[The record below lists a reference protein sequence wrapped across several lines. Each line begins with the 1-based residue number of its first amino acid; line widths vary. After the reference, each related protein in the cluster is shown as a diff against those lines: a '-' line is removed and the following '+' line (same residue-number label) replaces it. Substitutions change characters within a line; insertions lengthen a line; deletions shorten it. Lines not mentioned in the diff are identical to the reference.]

1 MKKTRLYVG
10 ITLIVQAISFVFM
23 FILLCAKKKSIAAAF
38 LAVATMEGCA
48 GAYLL
53 WQYKQD
59 LNEIDDG
66 FGGGKVQLAVQ
77 KRALGELPA
86 PRQTRS
92 GGETRL
98 KNTARRNASAVPLK
112 LDNIFTCI

>member
-38 LAVATMEGCA
+38 LAVAAMEGCA
-48 GAYLL
+48 GGYLL

-59 LNEIDDG
+59 LNEIDEG
-66 FGGGKVQLAVQ
+66 FGTDFFGDEEFDFDEDDFSADLY
-77 KRALGELPA
+77 GEEEETPA
-86 PRQTRS
+86 
-92 GGETRL
+92 E
-98 KNTARRNASAVPLK
+98 ADASEE
-112 LDNIFTCI
+112 I

>member
-38 LAVATMEGCA
+38 LAVAAMEGCA
-48 GAYLL
+48 GGYLL

-59 LNEIDDG
+59 MNELDDG
-66 FGGGKVQLAVQ
+66 FGRDFFGD
-77 KRALGELPA
+77 E
-86 PRQTRS
+86 
-92 GGETRL
+92 EFDFDEDDM
-98 KNTARRNASAVPLK
+98 TADLFGDDDIPVDTEASEEDFA
-112 LDNIFTCI
+112 

>member
-66 FGGGKVQLAVQ
+66 FGADFFGDEEFDFDEDAVN
-77 KRALGELPA
+77 ADLCCEDEADIPA
-86 PRQTRS
+86 DD
-92 GGETRL
+92 E
-98 KNTARRNASAVPLK
+98 A
-112 LDNIFTCI
+112 IEE

>member
-38 LAVATMEGCA
+38 LAVAAMEGCA
-48 GAYLL
+48 GGYLL

-59 LNEIDDG
+59 MNELDDG
-66 FGGGKVQLAVQ
+66 FGSDFFGDEEFDFDDDAVS
-77 KRALGELPA
+77 ADLFGDEEEEIPVD
-86 PRQTRS
+86 T
-92 GGETRL
+92 E
-98 KNTARRNASAVPLK
+98 ASEA
-112 LDNIFTCI
+112 DFT

>member
-38 LAVATMEGCA
+38 LAVAAMEGCA
-48 GAYLL
+48 GGYLL

-59 LNEIDDG
+59 MNELDDG
-66 FGGGKVQLAVQ
+66 FGSDFFGD
-77 KRALGELPA
+77 E
-86 PRQTRS
+86 
-92 GGETRL
+92 EFDFDDDDM
-98 KNTARRNASAVPLK
+98 TADLFGDDDIPVDTDASEA
-112 LDNIFTCI
+112 DFQ